1 MKKPLSA
8 WIFTLGLAFPYQSLA
23 ETGPDSAE
31 SGLAVIL
38 FLCFIGL
45 IVVGQLLPGIKLFFA
60 MIKGVFKKPSRHL
73 NSVHHK

>member
-8 WIFTLGLAFPYQSLA
+8 WIFTLCLAYPYQSLA
-23 ETGPDSAE
+23 EAVPDSTE

-45 IVVGQLLPGIKLFFA
+45 IIVGQLIPGIKLFVA
-60 MIKGVFKKPSRHL
+60 MIKGLFKKPSQHI